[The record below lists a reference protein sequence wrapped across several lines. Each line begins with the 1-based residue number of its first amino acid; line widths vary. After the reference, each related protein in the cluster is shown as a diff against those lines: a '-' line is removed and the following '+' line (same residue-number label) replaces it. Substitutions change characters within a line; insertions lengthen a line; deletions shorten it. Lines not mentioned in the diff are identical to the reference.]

1 MQKRIYGLE
10 TEYGIIFTPEG
21 RKTLPVEKA
30 IRFLFEK
37 LITTEHFLN
46 VFLEN
51 GARFYQDT
59 GCHPEYATPECASPR
74 DLVIFDRAGERILE
88 DLQLYAEEKIREER
102 VAGKLS
108 IFKNNTDFVGNS
120 YGCHENYLVDRDV
133 DFYYLAEQ
141 LIPFLVTRQIYS
153 GAGKV
158 FQTQDG
164 VHYCISQRAQ
174 HIYQKISGT
183 TTNDRSIINTR
194 DEPHADREKYRRLH
208 VIVGDSNMSE
218 YTNFLKVA
226 TAAIVLQMIE
236 DNFINKDFTLRHP
249 VKAIK
254 DISYDTT
261 CKKKLRLENGR
272 EHSPI
277 EIQREYCEMAKRY
290 VEQYPVSDQLREG
303 VVEWEYVLDCLD
315 EDPDRLERK
324 IDWVIKRKLLR
335 EYTTRH
341 NITWHD
347 PRVFMIDLQYH
358 DIRKDR
364 GFFYLLERSDRVDR
378 LFNES
383 EIEKAKTE
391 PPQDTRARMRGDFIK
406 LARQNNIQYDL
417 DWSNIRLGN
426 LLNVRVI
433 CNNPFETDTEKVTE
447 LVRTIQKT
455 NLRRTSL
462 SKLVIQS

>member
-1 MQKRIYGLE
+1 
-10 TEYGIIFTPEG
+10 
-21 RKTLPVEKA
+21 
-30 IRFLFEK
+30 
-37 LITTEHFLN
+37 
-46 VFLEN
+46 
-51 GARFYQDT
+51 
-59 GCHPEYATPECASPR
+59 
-74 DLVIFDRAGERILE
+74 
-88 DLQLYAEEKIREER
+88 
-102 VAGKLS
+102 
-108 IFKNNTDFVGNS
+108 
-120 YGCHENYLVDRDV
+120 
-133 DFYYLAEQ
+133 YLAEQ
-141 LIPFLVTRQIYS
+141 LIPFLVTRQIFS

-164 VHYCISQRAQ
+164 VHYCVSQRAQ

-194 DEPHADREKYRRLH
+194 DEPHADREKFRRLH

-218 YTNFLKVA
+218 YTNFVKIA
-226 TAAIVLQMIE
+226 TCAVVLQMIE
-236 DNFINKDFTLRHP
+236 DGFINKDFTLRHP

-261 CKKKLRLENGR
+261 CKRKLRLENGR
-272 EHSPI
+272 EYSPI
-277 EIQREYCEMAKRY
+277 EIQRDYCEMAQRY
-290 VEQYPVSDQLREG
+290 IEQFPVSDQLREG
-303 VVEWEYVLDCLD
+303 VREWQYILDCLD
-315 EDPDRLERK
+315 TDPEKLDRK
-324 IDWVIKRKLLR
+324 IDWIIKRKVLR
-335 EYTTRH
+335 GYIEKH
-341 NITWHD
+341 QISWHD
-347 PRVFMIDLQYH
+347 PRVFMIDLQFH
-358 DIRKDR
+358 DIRQDR
-364 GFFYLLERSDRVDR
+364 GFFYMLERNNHVDR
-378 LFNES
+378 LYADA